1 MKITFGDLIDGSFAS
16 ALFKLMSA
24 LRVYRDKVALLP
36 IYDAVRL
43 GFVEQSKIINERMKL
58 YKDYEEQK
66 DGGRVINLNRMPD
79 ALRSMFEQ
87 EQADNNAVIIYE
99 SDPKPEIEVPVSVLN
114 GIDFDGN
121 ELWNLCR
128 FIQIKERAD
137 NELDQLREQ
146 VADLKKNSSASRRA

>member
-43 GFVEQSKIINERMKL
+43 GFVEQSKVINERMKL

-79 ALRSMFEQ
+79 ALRAMFEQ

-121 ELWNLCR
+121 ELWSLCR

-146 VADLKKNSSASRRA
+146 LADLKKASASSRRV